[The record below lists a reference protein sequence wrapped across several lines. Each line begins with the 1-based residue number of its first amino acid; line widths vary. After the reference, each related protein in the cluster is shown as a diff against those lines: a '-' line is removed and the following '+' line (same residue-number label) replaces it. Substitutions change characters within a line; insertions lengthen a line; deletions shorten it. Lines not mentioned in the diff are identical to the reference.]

1 MILKTCL
8 SCKFHEI
15 LNAADEGKSRCRR
28 ENCWS
33 EFSKCIAKQALHH
46 FLEQDRTTIPG
57 PFSSLENVPPPR
69 IEIKATKA
77 FPNL

>member
-15 LNAADEGKSRCRR
+15 RDADNGQKSRCRR

-33 EFSKCIAKQALHH
+33 EFSKCIAKRALEE
-46 FLEQDRTTIPG
+46 FLNQDRAASTKS
-57 PFSSLENVPPPR
+57 FSALEHIYSR
-69 IEIKATKA
+69 E
-77 FPNL
+77 